1 MCTLP
6 RDTTNLYS
14 GEVSNSADNCS
25 VACISG
31 MLPATRTVNRWVGV
45 IRYASSNRTSSWF
58 VEVGQLVVL
67 TTGHQSDDM
76 RVVIGEYWSPSA
88 GSIRRLYKSLPIDSG
103 VPGGYPGCCSHFD
116 LVMLRLH
123 WVALK
128 EFQSFVENNQDMP
141 APALFKTDQYLH
153 VLKMQHQI

>member
-14 GEVSNSADNCS
+14 GEVSTSGDNCS

-31 MLPATRTVNRWVGV
+31 MLRATRALNRWVGV
-45 IRYASSNRTSSWF
+45 IRYASSNRATSWL

-67 TTGHQSDDM
+67 ATGHQSGDM

-88 GSIRRLYKSLPIDSG
+88 GSIRRLYKSLPIDSR
-103 VPGGYPGCCSHFD
+103 VPGGYLGCGSYFD
-116 LVMLRLH
+116 LVMLRLP

-128 EFQSFVENNQDMP
+128 VFQSFIENNQDKP
-141 APALFKTDQYLH
+141 APAFLTTDQYLH
-153 VLKMQHQI
+153 VLKTQQHI